1 MAESPRY
8 LKVCLLLAIVHMPLT
23 LGHFNVTNQNNTS
36 NKCLETGRYFQNTVI
51 AFWKKKKIEKTILS
65 WLFILKK
72 KKCVNHE
79 TLHRIKKP
87 AKCKVIQKRVAL
99 VFTTLY
105 CSRIFLSEN

>member
-8 LKVCLLLAIVHMPLT
+8 LKVCLLLATVHMPLT

-51 AFWKKKKIEKTILS
+51 AFWKKKKMEKTILS

-72 KKCVNHE
+72 KKNVLTMRHYIELKNQPNV
-79 TLHRIKKP
+79 K
-87 AKCKVIQKRVAL
+87 
-99 VFTTLY
+99 
-105 CSRIFLSEN
+105 